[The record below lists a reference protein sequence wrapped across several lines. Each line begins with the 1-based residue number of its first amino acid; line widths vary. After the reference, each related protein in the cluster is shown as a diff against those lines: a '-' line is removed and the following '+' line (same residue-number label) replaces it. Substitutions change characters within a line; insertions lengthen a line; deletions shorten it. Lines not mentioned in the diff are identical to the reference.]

1 MESLLFIALAGF
13 FNSIMDILF
22 TNFEGSI
29 FANLNPLFWN
39 PQVSWKNKWAQPFS
53 QPPEDKWYYFGFVPP
68 YKERFP
74 YSSTIFVF
82 LTDAWHLAKALM
94 LLVIMLSVVTYVPL
108 TTFWG
113 DVILHYVVFTGV
125 FTIFYS
131 YVWVGKK
138 LF

>member
-22 TNFEGSI
+22 TNFEGSV